1 MKLADEFVES
11 VVKYQKIEPL
21 FARMLAIKYISVLY
35 MGKWLFSLS

>member
-1 MKLADEFVES
+1 MKLADA

-21 FARMLAIKYISVLY
+21 FARMLAIKYVSVLY